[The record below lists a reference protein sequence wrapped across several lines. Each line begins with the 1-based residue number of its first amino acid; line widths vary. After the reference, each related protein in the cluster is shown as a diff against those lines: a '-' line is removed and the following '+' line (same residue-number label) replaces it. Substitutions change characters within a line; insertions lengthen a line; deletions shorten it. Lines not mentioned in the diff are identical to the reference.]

1 MAWCSRACSSKSSR
15 QNTRN
20 NENIALLQKY
30 NRFQQSELLSFKHRF
45 QKISQDGGLTCE
57 TFMENMG
64 LLGLESTRLIADR
77 IFAVMNSSGSGRVSL
92 EEYLDYNDVLMNGTQ
107 TERAEQSFK
116 LITMRKSNDI
126 TFDDFATWLIEIGK
140 LYNALTGSEV
150 STSEQE
156 LRQYFQSID
165 KGGDGKIDLEEYI
178 QGMKENKNLFEWF
191 DFVNKG
197 ISDQFNPG
205 KFEESEPYKSTYIGS
220 LDSLKDELRKIV
232 QILANREPN
241 SPISNKS
248 LPGHARINSS
258 GNRKAS
264 CSSSRPPEIMPV
276 NSESA
281 KSDLHSKDEIDI
293 RQILLSLREPDPFDD
308 THLISNCPLLG
319 TRHNTSPHLLRV
331 SSNKTSASKKEE
343 ETIEHTI
350 QRLENILRSI
360 RSLKAAVLNEFKE
373 GSDEEEEGMSPT
385 LLRVNTQ
392 ANVPKPHE
400 QNVIH
405 WGDEDWNLI
414 LNMMLG
420 IQKSVRSASVSPDAE
435 GPVTDHMFTL
445 KEKLNLLPD
454 QQRFSRKNYKFRS
467 YAPAIF
473 ERIRRFYGIT
483 ANDYI
488 KSLGIETIMR
498 SLMIGEFSSLIGLYS
513 SGKSGSFFY
522 YSLDG
527 KYMIKTMSRDEY
539 LFFKRDLLANYY
551 FHIMKNP
558 NTLITRFFGFHKIIY
573 NRRGNGV
580 YFVVMGNVFNNNFE
594 IHSRYDLKGST
605 YKRFTDPNADRT
617 VARKDLDFNN
627 SEKKLYVGLERKEAL
642 MRQIEKDCD
651 LFMALNII
659 DYSLLA
665 GLHRLS
671 SPLVVEK
678 HNGLVPLAESDNGG
692 LLSTDGNIL
701 YFIGIID
708 ILTKYSSK
716 KKLEHAFKK
725 RFQGDQISCI
735 PPKQYAER
743 FMNYMNS
750 ILE

>member
-1 MAWCSRACSSKSSR
+1 MAWCSRACSSKSRRTNS
-15 QNTRN
+15 RN

-45 QKISQDGGLTCE
+45 QKISQNGGLTCE

-64 LLGLESTRLIADR
+64 LLGLETTRLIADR
-77 IFAVMNSSGSGRVSL
+77 IFAVMNSSGSGQVSL
-92 EEYLDYNDVLMNGTQ
+92 EEYLDYNDVLMHGTQ

-116 LITMRKSNDI
+116 LITMSKSNEI

-140 LYNALTGSEV
+140 LYNSLTGSEV

-156 LRQYFQSID
+156 LREYFQSID
-165 KGGDGKIDLEEYI
+165 TGGDDIIDLNEYI

-197 ISDQFNPG
+197 ITDQFNPG
-205 KFEESEPYKSTYIGS
+205 QFQESEPYKSTYIGS
-220 LDSLKDELRKIV
+220 LDSLKDELRKVV
-232 QILANREPN
+232 QILVSKESH
-241 SPISNKS
+241 SPVSAKS
-248 LPGHARINSS
+248 LTGHARMSS
-258 GNRKAS
+258 TGNTDN
-264 CSSSRPPEIMPV
+264 P
-276 NSESA
+276 
-281 KSDLHSKDEIDI
+281 SKDEIDI
-293 RQILLSLREPDPFDD
+293 RQILLSMREPDPFDD
-308 THLISNCPLLG
+308 THVISNCPLLG
-319 TRHNTSPHLLRV
+319 TRNETCPNLLHV
-331 SSNKTSASKKEE
+331 GSNKTTSSKKEE
-343 ETIEHTI
+343 ETIEYAI
-350 QRLENILRSI
+350 QRLENILRTI
-360 RSLKAAVLNEFKE
+360 RSLKAAVLNEFKDGE
-373 GSDEEEEGMSPT
+373 DEEEEGMSPT
-385 LLRVNTQ
+385 ILRVNTQ
-392 ANVPKPHE
+392 ANVPKPHQ

-405 WGDEDWNLI
+405 WGDDDWNLI

-445 KEKLNLLPD
+445 KEKLHLLPD
-454 QQRFSRKNYKFRS
+454 QQRFTRKNYKFRS

-488 KSLGIETIMR
+488 KSLGMETIMR

-539 LFFKRDLLANYY
+539 LFFRRDILAEYY

-580 YFVVMGNVFNNNFE
+580 YFVVMGNVFNNSFE
-594 IHSRYDLKGST
+594 VHSRYDLKGST
-605 YKRFTDPNADRT
+605 YGRYTDPNANRT
-617 VARKDLDFNN
+617 VARKDLDFNQQ
-627 SEKKLYVGLERKEAL
+627 EKKLYVGLERKRAL

-651 LFMALNII
+651 LFMTMKII

-665 GLHRLS
+665 GLHKLS
-671 SPLVVEK
+671 APLVVEK

-692 LLSTDGNIL
+692 LLSTDGNTL

-708 ILTKYSSK
+708 ILTKYSTK

-743 FMNYMNS
+743 FMNYMDS